1 MYKLCAVLLEN
12 DRVFLYI
19 TEKQTEEEMLD
30 ECATYVQQK
39 PAAVLEQIH
48 MDHPTLQTPLVDTY
62 VKRYMQRYG
71 IENVRGGSYLTMTP
85 EIHEDLVKEF
95 TKPTSAELLAQIKY
109 LVVGEECWPI
119 DRTVIDDIQWF
130 KYTIQMLLLIE
141 QYRVTLGNPAIEYTL
156 GEIVREKY
164 RKLLVYFKHVYRN
177 ALFVKE
183 DLRQTYLPFLDNPES
198 VFDDIIYNTKIN
210 GDTFEAA
217 INLCDYLKHLV
228 YCVVNRCDEL
238 EFDVANP

>member
-1 MYKLCAVLLEN
+1 MYKLCAVLLES
-12 DRVFLYI
+12 DHVFLYI
-19 TEKQTEEEMLD
+19 TEKQAEEEMLA
-30 ECATYVQQK
+30 ECVDFCEHK

-48 MDHPTLQTPLVDTY
+48 IDHPTLQTPLVDTH
-62 VKRYMQRYG
+62 VKRYMQSYG
-71 IENVRGGSYLTMTP
+71 IDNVRGGSYLTLTP
-85 EIHEDLVKEF
+85 EIYEDLVKEF

-109 LVVGEECWPI
+109 IVVGEERWII

-130 KYTIQMLLLIE
+130 KYTIQMLFLIE

-164 RKLLVYFKHVYRN
+164 RKLLVYFKHVYRS
-177 ALFVKE
+177 AVFAQE
-183 DLRQTYLPFLDNPES
+183 DLRQSYLPFLDNPES
-198 VFDDIIYNTKIN
+198 VFDDIIYNTNIT
-210 GDTFEAA
+210 GETFEAA

-238 EFDVANP
+238 EFDVENP